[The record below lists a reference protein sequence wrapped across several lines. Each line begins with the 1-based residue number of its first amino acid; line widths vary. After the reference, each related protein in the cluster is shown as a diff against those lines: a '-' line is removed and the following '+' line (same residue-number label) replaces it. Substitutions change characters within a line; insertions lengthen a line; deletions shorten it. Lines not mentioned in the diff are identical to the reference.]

1 MPSTPPFTIDTSN
14 FVAEGAQAAGQF
26 LGGSSVSPVENAMAD
41 TKNGITPPSAI
52 LRFPQETIQFGTLF
66 RFVKYEYQNQK
77 TNTKFISSMNGAS
90 IALPLPVQLQMQLGL
105 NYAGVDT
112 GILGFS
118 AKAGAQFADDW
129 KKSVEANNSS
139 SMSSAIGHFGGAL
152 SDAGNIAQ
160 YTLRKMAANKLLGG
174 AAGEAAI
181 DQMLGNVINPFNVAT
196 FRNVQS
202 RSYTLS
208 FNLIATSQGESD
220 QIKQICDAFMY
231 HSLPYK
237 NQGSAKVQGQTFFLN
252 MPDEVEICYFGT
264 QYLYQFARAAIT
276 SVSIDYSPFGQ
287 PSFFG
292 TSKAPTMV
300 TLNLGIQEIQQLTRQ
315 AFDDQGYAT
324 NSSNSLAAS
333 SPPSA
338 SDIFNPP
345 TLGS

>member
-1 MPSTPPFTIDTSN
+1 MSAVPPFTLPDFTNVLNNNDSVVDN
-14 FVAEGAQAAGQF
+14 TFV
-26 LGGSSVSPVENAMAD
+26 SSVDQTMSE
-41 TKNGITPPSAI
+41 TKNGVSPPAAI

-66 RFVKYEYQNQK
+66 RFVKYDYQNQK
-77 TNTKFISSMNGAS
+77 TNSKLITSMNGAS
-90 IALPLPVQLQMQLGL
+90 IALPLPLQLQMQLGL

-118 AKAGAQFADDW
+118 AKAGAQVAENIRSAISNDTKGADAFTAGG
-129 KKSVEANNSS
+129 VEALN
-139 SMSSAIGHFGGAL
+139 
-152 SDAGNIAQ
+152 DAGNLAQ
-160 YTLRKMAANKLLGG
+160 YALRKVASNKLLGG

-208 FNLIATSQGESD
+208 FNLIATSQQESD

-237 NQGSAKVQGQTFFLN
+237 NQGSQEVNGQTYFLN

-264 QYLYQFARAAIT
+264 QHLYQFARAAIT
-276 SVSIDYSPFGQ
+276 SVAVDYAPTGQ

-292 TSKAPTMV
+292 SSKAPTVV
-300 TLNLGIQEIQQLTRQ
+300 TLSLGIQEIQQLTRD
-315 AFDDQGYAT
+315 AFDSAGYA
-324 NSSNSLAAS
+324 NSTPLAAE
-333 SPPSA
+333 SPASA

-345 TLGS
+345 NLGS

>member
-1 MPSTPPFTIDTSN
+1 MSAVPPFTTSN
-14 FVAEGAQAAGQF
+14 FTPTVDNTQSAAPISS
-26 LGGSSVSPVENAMAD
+26 LSSVESAIAD
-41 TKNGITPPSAI
+41 TKNGITPPAAI

-66 RFVKYEYQNQK
+66 RFVKYDYQNQK
-77 TNTKFISSMNGAS
+77 TNTKFISSMNGPS
-90 IALPLPVQLQMQLGL
+90 IALPLPVQLQMALGL
-105 NYAGVDT
+105 SYAGVDT

-118 AKAGAQFADDW
+118 AKAGAQFAD
-129 KKSVEANNSS
+129 NL
-139 SMSSAIGHFGGAL
+139 MSSNTSIHDAAINGL
-152 SDAGNIAQ
+152 SGRLASAQEAGRDIGNIAM
-160 YTLRKMAANKLLGG
+160 YALRKAAANKLLGG
-174 AAGEAAI
+174 ASGEAAI

-202 RSYTLS
+202 RAYTLS
-208 FNLIATSQGESD
+208 FNLIATSQAESD

-237 NQGSAKVQGQTFFLN
+237 SEGSAEAQGQTFFLN

-276 SVSIDYSPFGQ
+276 SVSVDYAPLGQ

-292 TSKAPTMV
+292 ASKAPTMV

-315 AFDDQGYAT
+315 AFDAAVQANT
-324 NSSNSLAAS
+324 NPLLTPASNTS
-333 SPPSA
+333 

-345 TLGS
+345 NIGS

>member
-1 MPSTPPFTIDTSN
+1 MSAVPPFTTPDFTNVVSNVASTAPDT
-14 FVAEGAQAAGQF
+14 GT
-26 LGGSSVSPVENAMAD
+26 SSVESAMAD
-41 TKNGITPPSAI
+41 TKNGITPPAAI

-66 RFVKYEYQNQK
+66 RFVKYDYQNQK

-90 IALPLPVQLQMQLGL
+90 IALPLPVQLQMALGL
-105 NYAGVDT
+105 SYAGVDT

-118 AKAGAQFADDW
+118 AKAGAQFAD
-129 KKSVEANNSS
+129 NIQ
-139 SMSSAIGHFGGAL
+139 SAISQEGKAAATVAAGNGIEAL

-160 YTLRKMAANKLLGG
+160 YALRKMAANKLLGG

-208 FNLIATSQGESD
+208 FNLVATSKDESD

-237 NQGSAKVQGQTFFLN
+237 SQGAAEVQGQTFFLN

-276 SVSIDYSPFGQ
+276 SVSIDYSPLGQ

-292 TSKAPTMV
+292 TSKAPTVV

-324 NSSNSLAAS
+324 NSHISLTAS
-333 SPPSA
+333 SPASA

-345 TLGS
+345 NIGG

>member
-1 MPSTPPFTIDTSN
+1 MSAVPPFTTSN
-14 FVAEGAQAAGQF
+14 FTPTVDNTQSAAPISS
-26 LGGSSVSPVENAMAD
+26 LSSVESAMAD
-41 TKNGITPPSAI
+41 TKNGITPPAAI

-66 RFVKYEYQNQK
+66 RFVKYDYQNQK

-90 IALPLPVQLQMQLGL
+90 IALPLPVQLQMALGL
-105 NYAGVDT
+105 SYAGVDT

-118 AKAGAQFADDW
+118 AKAGAQFADNI
-129 KKSVEANNSS
+129 KSAVEQEGKAAATVAAGNG
-139 SMSSAIGHFGGAL
+139 IEAL
-152 SDAGNIAQ
+152 NDAGNIAQ
-160 YTLRKMAANKLLGG
+160 YALRKMAANKLLGG

-202 RSYTLS
+202 RAYTLS
-208 FNLIATSQGESD
+208 FNLIATSQAESD

-237 NQGSAKVQGQTFFLN
+237 SEGSAEVQGQTFFLN

-276 SVSIDYSPFGQ
+276 SVTVDYAPLGQ

-292 TSKAPTMV
+292 ASKAPTMV

-324 NSSNSLAAS
+324 NPNVSLAAS
-333 SPPSA
+333 SPASA
-338 SDIFNPP
+338 DDIFNPP
-345 TLGS
+345 NIGS